1 MDRYMNNTDYF
12 RRHIGEYCGN
22 EYYRFKVVESG
33 ELSFLVIIHR
43 KKTVIDLY
51 EEVDL
56 RVNGETGSRLF
67 QLTTMRND
75 PNTALAFDTSLLE
88 EIVPRLVSSS
98 LLTPIQAAPI
108 VFEIQMKH
116 AVTPTR

>member
-1 MDRYMNNTDYF
+1 MNNTDYF

-22 EYYRFKVVESG
+22 EYYRFKVIESG

-56 RVNGETGSRLF
+56 RVNGDTGARQF
-67 QLTTMRND
+67 QLTTVRND
-75 PNTALAFDTSLLE
+75 PDSALAFDTTPLDELIPLL
-88 EIVPRLVSSS
+88 ISSGRLSSVQSVPL
-98 LLTPIQAAPI
+98 
-108 VFEIQMKH
+108 VFEILMEH
-116 AVTPTR
+116 LGIPPR

>member
-1 MDRYMNNTDYF
+1 MNNTDYF

-43 KKTVIDLY
+43 KKTIIDLY

-56 RVNGETGSRLF
+56 RVNGVTGVRQF
-67 QLTTMRND
+67 RLTTMRND
-75 PNTALAFDTSLLE
+75 PDTALAFGTSTLE
-88 EIVPRLVSSS
+88 EVLPRLVSSFQ
-98 LLTPIQAAPI
+98 LTPVQAVPV
-108 VFEIQMKH
+108 VFEIQMEH
-116 AVTPTR
+116 AGTPPR